1 MGQVHESLSK
11 IAAES
16 VPQNAETND
25 DNYINNH
32 HHGDVETTMQNNSI
46 NHAKKKPSSN
56 VKKNH
61 SNKNT
66 ELAQRED
73 RAMEQLVAFVVEHGG
88 KPKMVAGF
96 RSRVTRKGATNK
108 YDTNY
113 FNEPGRRFRSMVEV
127 GRFLKIVKS
136 DNHATS
142 TNKSVKRR
150 RIAGTREQEA
160 EKKRIR
166 KELDKLRKTL
176 QRATK
181 NLDDYVTT
189 NSDARYPLDDR
200 ILMEEENDETNDI
213 EESSTSSKYANH
225 TAAGASSSSTATVR
239 ITRSNCAGARIPDVT
254 GFPGLPEF
262 CTPDVLMTWDFLST
276 FERALNLSP
285 IALDDFVSALLY
297 TPPKG
302 QMGDD
307 VLVPPVYLA
316 EAHLGLLKLLLSDNY
331 SDDWWW
337 STLESDTT
345 EGKVVADLDEAMMID
360 NDKEDSNR
368 PVIKFSIEAAL
379 AEVEDPLI
387 TASWLSALENI
398 TEGDHAKEDVK
409 NAIRTAL
416 RVVSNKWIVAYLRKS
431 MDLCK
436 SSGAKLSQRAIR
448 WLVGCVREARPDLG
462 DKSIK
467 QETVFKARA
476 KVVNEVTKQMENMA
490 KSAPAIDDE
499 DAISD
504 FEYEDESDEESDDEE
519 AELMTAQT
527 DRIDTR
533 DKAELPASSIP
544 SKPLPTLTD
553 LLLPPT
559 KPQHDSDYLD
569 AFTWPPMVGAS
580 LQRILHRKKRILN
593 EIDDQM
599 RDSHEI
605 PPISVAERRERE
617 SLAFSRVLTECAHS
631 EERPSPLEKA
641 VIHLTSGGD
650 YLDLSPIQRLCVL
663 RLLIEAS
670 YDTTTVYQLVDGNYK
685 QRVSAEKALDIEK
698 RRAKREAKEKAAAD
712 EAAAR
717 EQLAAE
723 IREKFIDE
731 KREEIRKL
739 NQRSQEFPDEVI
751 ESLTVEDIIDFDDD
765 IKADYEALPGP
776 ESFSKSEVTRMV
788 TKLQEEAAFDT
799 DALRVL
805 SLDELI
811 EKEKRELEEME
822 AQFEGLG
829 GENALLD
836 ESLDRETVRSIDRL
850 QKDISRLRSQLETL
864 PELRR
869 KALEQIEDAMEDGTI
884 KVLKAAYNSAKK
896 AKLFGTDD
904 ETGGIWA
911 VDKIRDAALELEI
924 AKQNKRLLDA
934 QKDLVAKR
942 NKCFIR
948 SEPMGRDR
956 FGNRFWEFSK
966 RDDLP
971 RVWVETELTLRHDRN
986 NDSKVIPGFLDLGR
1000 DPDSIAIGA
1009 PDMEEDF
1016 LPSGEAIARLFSR
1029 QEYHSSGFSPTIVKH
1044 YWGCHTTEE
1053 SLRAMIRSLDS
1064 RGVRENE
1071 LKSRLKEE
1079 LEETVG
1085 SGDKQD
1091 TKDSTT
1097 NVDVDD
1103 EDHETDGDRVR
1114 TDGDETVFLSAKYT
1128 SAESEDVSSTAL
1140 ENLSSAIG
1148 TNVRVRQVVDESKDH
1163 PIARYVN
1170 GTVTGWKMRKDRVQI
1185 SMENGDAT
1193 EIDEERDGHNFE
1205 QIPVWRVFTE
1215 RGHIFWLTGIEV
1227 MQSISR
1233 CQQWNQGQGYF
1244 ENDAAFFAYRNT
1256 VGRHCGRATEA
1267 PYASSPFYFAKLM
1280 VKKEGELYPKLKIRS
1295 YDNSWGGQSGARA
1308 MWTNSMK
1315 DYAYDFQTVKQGLLT
1330 LETAFF
1336 ELTGE
1341 FSEYEN
1347 ASDPPDDVKA
1357 FLDDPAARL
1366 DIELESIEKIPG
1378 LWNSPTSRAVYHHI
1392 VSEAKTTGFLAL
1404 ALDLLVRNTIKFLH
1418 THKLLNA
1425 ASDVDS
1431 GAVVSGRRTTR
1442 RMNAWQ
1448 QQQQQLVE
1456 GNWF

>member
-1 MGQVHESLSK
+1 
-11 IAAES
+11 
-16 VPQNAETND
+16 
-25 DNYINNH
+25 
-32 HHGDVETTMQNNSI
+32 
-46 NHAKKKPSSN
+46 
-56 VKKNH
+56 
-61 SNKNT
+61 
-66 ELAQRED
+66 
-73 RAMEQLVAFVVEHGG
+73 
-88 KPKMVAGF
+88 
-96 RSRVTRKGATNK
+96 
-108 YDTNY
+108 
-113 FNEPGRRFRSMVEV
+113 
-127 GRFLKIVKS
+127 
-136 DNHATS
+136 
-142 TNKSVKRR
+142 
-150 RIAGTREQEA
+150 
-160 EKKRIR
+160 
-166 KELDKLRKTL
+166 
-176 QRATK
+176 
-181 NLDDYVTT
+181 
-189 NSDARYPLDDR
+189 
-200 ILMEEENDETNDI
+200 
-213 EESSTSSKYANH
+213 
-225 TAAGASSSSTATVR
+225 
-239 ITRSNCAGARIPDVT
+239 
-254 GFPGLPEF
+254 
-262 CTPDVLMTWDFLST
+262 
-276 FERALNLSP
+276 
-285 IALDDFVSALLY
+285 
-297 TPPKG
+297 
-302 QMGDD
+302 
-307 VLVPPVYLA
+307 
-316 EAHLGLLKLLLSDNY
+316 
-331 SDDWWW
+331 
-337 STLESDTT
+337 
-345 EGKVVADLDEAMMID
+345 
-360 NDKEDSNR
+360 
-368 PVIKFSIEAAL
+368 
-379 AEVEDPLI
+379 
-387 TASWLSALENI
+387 
-398 TEGDHAKEDVK
+398 
-409 NAIRTAL
+409 
-416 RVVSNKWIVAYLRKS
+416 
-431 MDLCK
+431 
-436 SSGAKLSQRAIR
+436 
-448 WLVGCVREARPDLG
+448 VREARPDLG

-476 KVVNEVTKQMENMA
+476 KVVNEVTKQMDSMA
-490 KSAPAIDDE
+490 KSAPTITDQ

-504 FEYEDESDEESDDEE
+504 FEYEEESDDESDDEE
-519 AELMTAQT
+519 AERLAVKA

-533 DKAELPASSIP
+533 DKAEMPASSIP
-544 SKPLPTLTD
+544 PKPLPTFTD

-559 KPQHDSDYLD
+559 KPQPDSDYLD

-599 RDSHEI
+599 RDTHER

-617 SLAFSRVLTECAHS
+617 SLAFSRVLTECAYS

-641 VIHLTSGGD
+641 INHLTSGGD

-663 RLLIEAS
+663 RLLVEAA

-739 NQRSQEFPDEVI
+739 NQRSQEFPDDVI

-788 TKLQEEAAFDT
+788 AKLQEEAAFDT

-811 EKEKRELEEME
+811 EREKRELEEME
-822 AQFEGLG
+822 AQLEGLG

-850 QKDISRLRSQLETL
+850 QKDISRLRSQQETL

-884 KVLKAAYNSAKK
+884 KVLKAAYSFAKK
-896 AKLFGTDD
+896 AKLFGPDD

-911 VDKIRDAALELEI
+911 VDKIRDAALELET
-924 AKQNKRLLDA
+924 AKQSKRLLDA
-934 QKDLVAKR
+934 QKDLLAKR

-971 RVWVETELTLRHDRN
+971 QEAGRVWVETELTLRSDMNSESRA
-986 NDSKVIPGFLDLGR
+986 VPGFLDLDR
-1000 DPDSIAIGA
+1000 DPDSIVIGA

-1016 LPSGEAIARLFSR
+1016 LPSDVASARQFSR
-1029 QEYHSSGFSPTIVKH
+1029 QEYHSSGFSPTIVKY

-1079 LEETVG
+1079 LEESVG
-1085 SGDKQD
+1085 SGDRQD
-1091 TKDSTT
+1091 PRDAT
-1097 NVDVDD
+1097 NLDVDD
-1103 EDHETDGDRVR
+1103 EDHETDGNRVR
-1114 TDGDETVFLSAKYT
+1114 TDGDQNVFLSAKNT
-1128 SAESEDVSSTAL
+1128 LAEMDNISSIPL
-1140 ENLSSAIG
+1140 ESLSSAIG
-1148 TNVRVRQVVDESKDH
+1148 ANVRVRQVMDESKDH

-1170 GTVTGWKMRKDRVQI
+1170 GTVTGWKMRKERVQT
-1185 SMENGDAT
+1185 SNENGGAT
-1193 EIDEERDGHNFE
+1193 KSDEDRGGCNFE
-1205 QIPVWRVFTE
+1205 ENPVWRVFTE
-1215 RGHIFWLTGIEV
+1215 RGHIFWLTAIEV

-1233 CQQWNQGQGYF
+1233 FHQWNQGQGYF

-1256 VGRHCGRATEA
+1256 VGRHCGRASEA

-1280 VKKEGELYPKLKIRS
+1280 IKKEGELYPKLKIRS
-1295 YDNSWGGQSGARA
+1295 YDNSWGGQSGSRA

-1347 ASDPPDDVKA
+1347 ADDPPDDVKA
-1357 FLDDPAARL
+1357 LLDDPAARF

-1425 ASDVDS
+1425 VSDVDS

-1448 QQQQQLVE
+1448 QQQLVE